1 MKIWKRNPGKE
12 AHREGTKEKNV
23 LIKKLYYVIAFFIIL
38 IGYVLCQGISI
49 WQYASVDETCKADV
63 AIVLGAA
70 TSDNEVSPV
79 FRERINQ
86 GIRLYQKGYVEKII
100 ITGGYGEGNQYS
112 DAYIGMQYTMKQG
125 IPKDDILMEE
135 KSTITEENLENA
147 KVIMEQKG
155 LQSALIVSDPLHMK
169 RSMLLAEE
177 AGIESY
183 SSPTTTSMYQG
194 TWVKLKFLAREV
206 FFYIGYQVVNLF

>member
-1 MKIWKRNPGKE
+1 MRL
-12 AHREGTKEKNV
+12 EK
-23 LIKKLYYVIAFFIIL
+23 KKSYYVIELFIIL
-38 IGYVLCQGISI
+38 IGYVLSQGISI
-49 WQYASVDETCKADV
+49 WQYASVDETRKADV

-70 TSDNEVSPV
+70 VSDNEVSPV

-86 GIRLYQKGYVEKII
+86 GIRLYENRYVEKIM

-112 DAYIGMQYTMKQG
+112 DAYIGMQYAMKLG
-125 IPKDDILMEE
+125 IPKEDILIEE
-135 KSTITEENLENA
+135 KSTITQENLENA
-147 KVIMEQKG
+147 KGIMKQNG

-169 RSMLLAEE
+169 RSMLLAED

-194 TWVKLKFLAREV
+194 TWVKIKFLAREV
-206 FFYIGYQVVNLF
+206 FFYVGYQVVNLF

>member
-1 MKIWKRNPGKE
+1 MPNRPMKKG
-12 AHREGTKEKNV
+12 
-23 LIKKLYYVIAFFIIL
+23 YYVIAFFIIF
-38 IGYVLCQGISI
+38 IGYILCQGISI

-70 TSDNEVSPV
+70 ASDNEVSPV

-86 GIRLYQKGYVEKII
+86 GIRLYENGYVEKIM

-112 DAYIGMQYTMKQG
+112 DAYVGMQYAMEQG
-125 IPKDDILMEE
+125 IPEEDILIEE
-135 KSTITEENLENA
+135 KSIITQENLENA
-147 KVIMEQKG
+147 KVIMEQNG
-155 LQSALIVSDPLHMK
+155 LESALIVSDPLHMK
-169 RSMLLAEE
+169 RSMLLAKDR
-177 AGIESY
+177 GIKSF

-206 FFYIGYQVVNLF
+206 FFYVGYKVVNLF

>member
-1 MKIWKRNPGKE
+1 MNSAEFWKKYKSEYKKPNARMKKC
-12 AHREGTKEKNV
+12 
-23 LIKKLYYVIAFFIIL
+23 YYVIVLFIIL
-38 IGYVLCQGISI
+38 IGYVLFQRISI
-49 WQYASVDETCKADV
+49 WQYASVDETCKADL

-70 TSDNEVSPV
+70 ASDKVVSPV

-86 GIRLYQKGYVEKII
+86 GIRLYRNGYVEKIM

-112 DAYIGMQYTMKQG
+112 DAYIGMQYAMKQG
-125 IPKDDILMEE
+125 IPKEDILIEE
-135 KSTITEENLENA
+135 KSTITQENLENA
-147 KVIMEQKG
+147 KVIMEQNG

-169 RSMLLAEE
+169 RSMLLAKDT
-177 AGIESY
+177 GIEAY

-206 FFYIGYQVVNLF
+206 FFYVGYKIVHLF